1 MARTWRIEVVIT
13 LAAGVLLFT
22 LDARP
27 GRTVDATPPKPAA
40 GAQAFL
46 DQLRASTG
54 TPAVSGA
61 VALGGRVVF
70 AGGSGMIDLEN
81 QVPATGSSV
90 YDIGSLSKAV
100 TAIAVMQLVE
110 EKRVA
115 LDDDVRSYVP
125 EFPDKGAKITIWNLL
140 THTSGIR
147 HYRPTDFP
155 GTPDNENIQPIATWK
170 NGLRFFAAD
179 PLLFPPGKFFHYS
192 SYAVN
197 LLQGV
202 VEKASHETFEAYF
215 RQHVWGPAGMAS
227 AALDIPERIVPHRAR
242 SYRIDHAVPR
252 NYYYNDLRYKFA
264 SGGMIASVEDLAK
277 LGAALNHD
285 LLLRPET
292 RAKLLSPQIE
302 GLLRFREGA
311 APDVLDFQQAM
322 LWRLRRDGKGRRVAY
337 ECGSVKGF
345 NACLVDFLD
354 EDLVAA
360 VATNSFEC
368 CGWAKADALAALFR
382 PTDDNRPSKRQQ
394 GER

>member
-1 MARTWRIEVVIT
+1 MTSNGRIGVVIT
-13 LAAGVLLFT
+13 LAAGVLLFMVAARSGRPR
-22 LDARP
+22 DAAAPR
-27 GRTVDATPPKPAA
+27 PAA

-46 DQLRASTG
+46 DQLRTSTG

-61 VALGGRVVF
+61 VALGGKVVF
-70 AGGSGMIDLEN
+70 SGGAGMIDLEN
-81 QVPATGSSV
+81 HVAATGSSV
-90 YDIGSLSKAV
+90 YNIGSLSKAV

-110 EKRVA
+110 ERRIS

-125 EFPDKGAKITIWNLL
+125 EYPDKGVTITIRNLL

-155 GTPDNENIQPIATWK
+155 GTPDNENVQPIASWK
-170 NGLRFFAAD
+170 DGLRFFAAD
-179 PLLFPPGKFFHYS
+179 PLLFPPGKFFCYS

-202 VEKASHETFEAYF
+202 VEKAAGETFEAYLGE
-215 RQHVWGPAGMAS
+215 HVWKPAGMAS
-227 AALDIPERIVPHRAR
+227 ASLDIPERIVPHRAR
-242 SYRIDHAVPR
+242 SYRIDHGTAH

-277 LGAALNHD
+277 LGAALNHG
-285 LLLRPET
+285 LLLHPET
-292 RAKLLSPQIE
+292 RAVLLSPQIA
-302 GLLRFREGA
+302 GLLQFREGA
-311 APDVLDFQQAM
+311 TPEPVGFEQAI
-322 LWRLRRDGKGRRVAY
+322 LWRLRRDGEGRRVAY

-354 EDLVAA
+354 DDLVAA

-368 CGWAKADALAALFR
+368 CGWPKADALAALFR
-382 PTDDNRPSKRQQ
+382 RPSSATTAT
-394 GER
+394 GSH

>member
-1 MARTWRIEVVIT
+1 MTGGGRIGIGIA
-13 LAAGVLLFT
+13 LGAGVLLFMVA
-22 LDARP
+22 ARP
-27 GRTVDATPPKPAA
+27 GGTRDAAAPRPAA

-46 DQLRASTG
+46 DRLRTSTG

-61 VALGGRVVF
+61 VALGGKVVF
-70 AGGSGMIDLEN
+70 SGGAGMIDLEN
-81 QVPATGSSV
+81 RVAATGSSV
-90 YDIGSLSKAV
+90 YNIGSLSKPV

-110 EKRVA
+110 DRRIS

-125 EFPDKGAKITIWNLL
+125 ELPDKGVTITIRHLL

-147 HYRPTDFP
+147 HYHPTDFP
-155 GTPDNENIQPIATWK
+155 GTPDNENIQPIASWK
-170 NGLRFFAAD
+170 DGLRFFAAD
-179 PLLFPPGKFFHYS
+179 PLLFPPGKFFYYS

-202 VEKASHETFEAYF
+202 VEKAAGETFEAYLGE
-215 RQHVWGPAGMAS
+215 HVWQPAGMAS
-227 AALDIPERIVPHRAR
+227 ASLDIPERIVPHRAR
-242 SYRIDHAVPR
+242 SYRIDHGTVR

-277 LGAALNHD
+277 LGAALNHGI
-285 LLLRPET
+285 LLHPET
-292 RAKLLSPQIE
+292 RAMLLSPQIA
-302 GLLRFREGA
+302 GLLKFREGA
-311 APDVLDFQQAM
+311 APEPVGFEQAM
-322 LWRLRRDGKGRRVAY
+322 LWRARRDGEGRRVVY

-354 EDLVAA
+354 DDLVAA

-382 PTDDNRPSKRQQ
+382 RPSSATTATRPH
-394 GER
+394 